1 MLDIKEEI
9 EFWTGIMRDHGEFQ
23 YTNLSPKEVEAI
35 HTASYFMSLFKAL
48 HEEVKSFNGELSP
61 IELSNLIS
69 KNMVALGQ
77 FIQFKRVLLTKLMQC
92 DIALGLPP
100 SFVNHMINEAME
112 YHRVLCM
119 AQGTLPFNKAL
130 ENIRLHKVW
139 LPDASGHA
147 SAIAAELDPIETEL
161 IHKAEKFVKR
171 FDQLFKKAFE
181 MFKMFERTGLEDGGL
196 QYFNH
201 EVEEALQKFICYL
214 EKVKEVRSNCK
225 VYATGMASPLM
236 PDHMMREEKYYIYR
250 VQILHQ

>member
-1 MLDIKEEI
+1 MFDIKKEI

-35 HTASYFMSLFKAL
+35 QTAAYFMNLFKAL
-48 HEEVKSFNGELSP
+48 HEEAKSFTGE
-61 IELSNLIS
+61 IAAQELANLVS

-92 DIALGLPP
+92 DIELGLPP
-100 SFVNHMINEAME
+100 SFINHMINEAME

-119 AQGTLPFNKAL
+119 AQGTIPFNRAL

-147 SAIAAELDPIETEL
+147 SSIAAELDPIETEL

-171 FDQLFKKAFE
+171 FDLLFKKAFE
-181 MFKMFERTGLEDGGL
+181 MYKMFERTGLEDGGL
-196 QYFNH
+196 EYFNK
-201 EVEEALQKFICYL
+201 EVEEEIDKFICYL
-214 EKVKEVRSNCK
+214 ELVKEARGKCK
-225 VYATGMASPLM
+225 VYATGLTSPLL
-236 PDHMMREEKYYIYR
+236 PDHMQREEKYYMYR
-250 VQILHQ
+250 IQMLHQ